1 MSTEMKPIPLT
12 LIVAATPSNAIG
24 RASSL
29 PWRLSKEMAYFARV
43 TKGENAEKDGVNA
56 VIMGRKSWE
65 GIPAKFRP
73 LPGRVNVV
81 VSRQEGYDLGDAPQT
96 HLASSLPSAVD
107 LLRHSPSSPSASF
120 PPVNR
125 TFLIGGAQLYN
136 LALTE
141 NSSPSSPYLANR
153 ILLTRLLTDYPD
165 CDTFLHDFTSDLA
178 SEGKKVWRQASL
190 QELRDWAGWEVPE
203 GPQTEKDK
211 VGEMAEVQYE
221 YQMWVR

>member
-1 MSTEMKPIPLT
+1 MTVEMKPIPLT

-43 TKGENAEKDGVNA
+43 TKGENSEKGGLNA

-81 VSRQEGYDLGDAPQT
+81 VSRQESFDLGNAPQT
-96 HLASSLPSAVD
+96 YLASSLPSAVD
-107 LLRHSPSSPSASF
+107 LLRSSSTTHSSPPST
-120 PPVNR
+120 NR

-141 NSSPSSPYLANR
+141 PSSPSSPYLANR
-153 ILLTRLLTDYPD
+153 ILLTRLLTEYPD
-165 CDTFLHDFTSDLA
+165 CDTFLHDFTSDVDG
-178 SEGKKVWRQASL
+178 EGKKVWRQASL
-190 QELRDWAGWEVPE
+190 EELRDWAGWEVPE

-211 VGEMAEVQYE
+211 VGEKAEVQYE